1 MDDAMFVNGQFALH
15 GQGVVFFRYEV
26 LEVLTVLDGAADM
39 QVDKI
44 HVVHGGGV
52 DLAVQAECFCQM
64 CDLQRAG
71 DAVLPT
77 DIRADDIGS
86 VLSNDLRHTP
96 VAAAGGLGGS
106 DRDIQCAAQLGVFIQ
121 LKVAEG
127 LFEPLIIQPF
137 QLTSHGDGF
146 VDGIVAHGVGHQQ
159 VVGADSVADGAGI
172 DRQAVAASA
181 DVLIKRKPGFLGT
194 DIPQGYIHGAGQE
207 HGKECLM
214 TVDGPQFLE
223 DGLTVMG
230 VTSQNNRAD
239 ALL

>member
-26 LEVLTVLDGAADM
+26 LEILTVLDGAADM

-86 VLSNDLRHTP
+86 VPRVVS
-96 VAAAGGLGGS
+96 VAAMGISSVRHSSVYLYSSKSRKGS
-106 DRDIQCAAQLGVFIQ
+106 SNHL
-121 LKVAEG
+121 
-127 LFEPLIIQPF
+127 
-137 QLTSHGDGF
+137 
-146 VDGIVAHGVGHQQ
+146 
-159 VVGADSVADGAGI
+159 
-172 DRQAVAASA
+172 
-181 DVLIKRKPGFLGT
+181 
-194 DIPQGYIHGAGQE
+194 
-207 HGKECLM
+207 
-214 TVDGPQFLE
+214 
-223 DGLTVMG
+223 
-230 VTSQNNRAD
+230 
-239 ALL
+239 

>member
-1 MDDAMFVNGQFALH
+1 
-15 GQGVVFFRYEV
+15 
-26 LEVLTVLDGAADM
+26 M

-71 DAVLPT
+71 DAVLPA

-127 LFEPLIIQPF
+127 LFEPLVIQPF

-159 VVGADSVADGAGI
+159 VVGADSVADGLMHFHIKADRPARMGFVAGNAFALVVESLVHILLNSAVEVAAGI

-194 DIPQGYIHGAGQE
+194 DIP
-207 HGKECLM
+207 
-214 TVDGPQFLE
+214 
-223 DGLTVMG
+223 
-230 VTSQNNRAD
+230 
-239 ALL
+239 